1 MFSPMPV
8 SSLGRRRRTWARQH
22 LIFLYLATL
31 AWAAADD
38 PAAGP
43 TNRLIHESS
52 PYLRQHAHNP
62 VDWYPWGPEAFAQA
76 KALNR
81 PIFLS
86 IGYSTCHWCHVMEKE
101 SFENP
106 EIARLLNENFVCIKV
121 DREERPDLDRV
132 YLTFLQASTGGGG
145 WPMSL
150 WLTPQLK
157 PFLGRTYLPPE
168 DRADQV
174 GLKTLIT
181 HIARMWAEQGEQI
194 TAQAGEMLAALNP
207 GTPAGGGVLPVA
219 ELRQRALAQ
228 LQKNYDATNGGF
240 EAAPKFPGAVTLE
253 FLLDVAAT
261 DPAPAARA
269 SARQMLHHTLDR
281 MAAGGIHDQLG
292 GGFHRYSVDA
302 QWRIPHFEKM
312 LYDQA
317 QLVSVY
323 LSAGQLTTDAALF
336 ATARD
341 TLAYV
346 EQRMTDPAGGFYS
359 AEDADSATADDPGT
373 GREGAFYLWT
383 EAEIAG
389 ALGPDAATLFNF
401 VHGVQPGGNVA
412 GEGTADFAGRNILR
426 REHSPAEAAA
436 KFGLAESA
444 VQTALRAARQ
454 KLAAVTA
461 TRPRPARDDKIVTA
475 WNGLMI
481 SAFARGSCLLGEP
494 ALAATAAR
502 AAEFIH
508 ANLFDATTGRLAR
521 SFRAGRRSG
530 DAFAEDYACLIQGLL
545 DLYEADLN
553 HHWLEWAVQLQA
565 KQDAIFWDAQG
576 GGYFASSADDPN
588 VVLRLKEDIDGAE
601 PSANSVALR
610 NLARLAALLHRDEW
624 RARAEHL
631 ARAFVQS
638 LDRDPAALAQML
650 AASGRLQDPAQ
661 QILIQ
666 GEAGDPAAG
675 RLLHE
680 VWSRFLPRKVL
691 LLIDAQSRPW
701 FEQQVPFIAALP
713 ANVPGK
719 ATAYVCKNF
728 SCQLPTSDPAKL
740 AAQLNHSAANDR

>member
-1 MFSPMPV
+1 MFPPLPG
-8 SSLGRRRRTWARQH
+8 SSLGLRRHPWAR
-22 LIFLYLATL
+22 LPLTFLCLATL
-31 AWAAADD
+31 AWAADD

-43 TNRLIHESS
+43 PNRLIHESS

-62 VDWYPWGPEAFAQA
+62 VDWYPWGPEAFARA

-86 IGYSTCHWCHVMEKE
+86 IGYSTCHWCHVMEHE

-106 EIARLLNENFVCIKV
+106 EIARLLNEHFVCIKV

-157 PFLGRTYLPPE
+157 PFLARTYLPPE
-168 DRADQV
+168 DRAGQV
-174 GLKTLIT
+174 GLKTLIP
-181 HIARMWAEQGEQI
+181 HLARMWAEQGEQI

-207 GTPAGGGVLPVA
+207 GPPAGGAGRPVA
-219 ELRQRALAQ
+219 ELRQRAFLQ
-228 LQKNYDATNGGF
+228 LQKNYDAANGGF
-240 EAAPKFPGAVTLE
+240 ETAPKFPGPATLE
-253 FLLDVAAT
+253 LLVDVAAT
-261 DPAPAARA
+261 DPAAAVRA
-269 SARQMLHHTLDR
+269 SARQMLHHTLER

-292 GGFHRYSVDA
+292 GGFHRYAVDA

-317 QLVSVY
+317 QLASVY
-323 LSAGQLTTDAALF
+323 LSAGLLTADPALWT
-336 ATARD
+336 TARD

-346 EQRMTDPAGGFYS
+346 EQRLTDPAGGFYS
-359 AEDADSATADDPGT
+359 AEDADSATAGDPAT
-373 GREGAFYLWT
+373 GHEGAFYLWT
-383 EAEIAG
+383 GAEITRT
-389 ALGPDAATLFNF
+389 LGPESAALFKYA
-401 VHGVQPGGNVA
+401 HGVQPDGNVT
-412 GEGTADFAGRNILR
+412 GEAAAEFAGRNILR
-426 REHSPAEAAA
+426 REHS
-436 KFGLAESA
+436 LAETA
-444 VQTALRAARQ
+444 TQFNRPEAGVQTALLAARQ
-454 KLAAVTA
+454 KLAGVAA
-461 TRPRPARDDKIVTA
+461 GRPRPARDDKIVTA

-481 SAFARGSCLLGEP
+481 SAFARGSRLLGEP

-508 ANLFDATTGRLAR
+508 ANLFDPQTGRLAR

-553 HHWLEWAVQLQA
+553 HHWLEWAVQLQV
-565 KQDAIFWDAQG
+565 QLDAIFWDATG
-576 GGYFASSADDPN
+576 GGYFASAADDPN
-588 VVLRLKEDIDGAE
+588 VVLRLKEDNDGAE

-624 RARAEHL
+624 RARAEQL
-631 ARAFVQS
+631 ARAFAPL

-650 AASGRLQDPAQ
+650 AASGWLQDPVQ
-661 QILIQ
+661 QIVIQ
-666 GEAGDPAAG
+666 GEAGDPAGA

-691 LLIDAQSRPW
+691 LLIDAHSRPW
-701 FEQQVPFIAALP
+701 FEQQVPLIAALP
-713 ANVPGK
+713 ANVPGE
-719 ATAYVCKNF
+719 ATAYVCQNF
-728 SCQLPTSDPAKL
+728 SCQLPTGDPAKL
-740 AAQLNHSAANDR
+740 AAQLKHSAATGR